1 MYVYRP
7 QMTDTVTLPVLYSID
22 PRVDPVSA
30 TSRQYIA
37 NIGGKSL
44 SYRHYDSVTHNINN
58 TKFHIDLNDF
68 ALTSRRVF
76 IKYRIRV
83 DFTAARDGLDVNSGP
98 RCLPLASVIENINM
112 KLAQAD
118 YTLTLRRNI
127 HALMHYGSSPEER
140 NRWLCG
146 VPSFFDQFQTYDQ
159 VPANLGARNP
169 FALYSTNPTEQ
180 TRNAQFWGQFYD
192 GGNNPVDADAN
203 GKTYWISGDLFEPLF
218 VEPMNWSERDVV
230 GLNNCDTVDLMLT
243 YSNLSRMWSDYRP
256 DVPAVGNPA
265 TQIAGVNWFGPMQ
278 LYLVHIAPQDNHPFP
293 AIQYLPYYQLNEW
306 IKTGP
311 LLNAGAETDIYS
323 DVLTFTG
330 IPKRFYIIARE
341 NLRDGPVPASI
352 ARQTDTFALI
362 TNMSIQWG
370 NHPAVL
376 SDADSWDLYN
386 ISVRNGNDQTWLQW
400 SRFQGSV
407 LCLVPGTDLPI
418 EADEAPGT
426 ATKVNAQFKV
436 HIRNISGNPTTF
448 TLFIIPVEEGYSVN
462 MNKRINHFL
471 NPLSKGQVLTASQ
484 SPVPQSGI
492 RNYLGG
498 AWYDDLWSGIKKG
511 LNFGAK
517 LAAPLLPMLSGIP
530 GVGPAISTIGPS
542 VAQGLISATGGRR
555 HRKIRGSGV
564 LSRSEL
570 KERAD
575 DIV

>member
-1 MYVYRP
+1 
-7 QMTDTVTLPVLYSID
+7 MTDTSSAMTLPVFTSID

-58 TKFHIDLNDF
+58 TKFHVDLNDF

-76 IKYRIRV
+76 VKYRIRV
-83 DFTAARDGLDVNSGP
+83 DFNAARDGLDVNSGP
-98 RCLPLASVIENINM
+98 RCLPLASVIESINM

-146 VPSFFDQFQTYDQ
+146 TPSFFDQFQTYNQ
-159 VPANLGARNP
+159 VLPGGVPANIGARNP
-169 FALYSTNPTEQ
+169 FSLYSTNPVEQ
-180 TRNAQFWGQFYD
+180 TRHALFWGQYYNA
-192 GGNNPVDADAN
+192 GNNPIAPDAN
-203 GKTYWISGDLFEPLF
+203 GKTYWISDELFEPLF

-230 GLNNCDTVDLMLT
+230 GLNNCDTMDLMFT
-243 YSNLSRMWSDYRP
+243 YSNLARMWSDFLG
-256 DVPAVGNPA
+256 DGDA
-265 TQIAGVNWFGPMQ
+265 TRISAVNWYGSMQ

-293 AIQYLPYYQLNEW
+293 PLQYLPYYQLNEW

-311 LLNAGAETDIYS
+311 ALNAGAETDIYS

-341 NLRDGPVPASI
+341 NIRDGPLPASI

-362 TNMSIQWG
+362 TNISIQWG

-386 ISVRNGNDQTWLQW
+386 ISVRNGNDQSWLQW
-400 SRFQGSV
+400 SKFQGSV

-418 EADEAPGT
+418 EADEAPGC
-426 ATKVNAQFKV
+426 ATKINAQFKV
-436 HIRNISGNPTTF
+436 HIRNISADQTTF

-462 MNKRINHFL
+462 VGKRINHFL
-471 NPLSKGQVLTASQ
+471 NPLSKGAVLTASP

-492 RNYLGG
+492 TNYLGG
-498 AWYDDLWSGIKKG
+498 SWYDDLWSGIKKT
-511 LNFGAK
+511 LNFGSK
-517 LAAPLLPMLSGIP
+517 LVAPMLPMLSGVP
-530 GVGPAISTIGPS
+530 VVGPALSTFGPA
-542 VAQGLISATGGRR
+542 VAQGLQQATGGAHRR
-555 HRKIRGSGV
+555 RKIRGSGI
-564 LSRSEL
+564 LSREEL
-570 KERAD
+570 KNRAD
-575 DIV
+575 DNC